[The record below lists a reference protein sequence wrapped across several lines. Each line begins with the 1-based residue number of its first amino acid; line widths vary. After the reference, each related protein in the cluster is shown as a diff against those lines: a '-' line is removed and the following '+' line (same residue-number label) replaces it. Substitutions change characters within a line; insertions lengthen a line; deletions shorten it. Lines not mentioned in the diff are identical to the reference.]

1 MAHLII
7 KGASENN
14 LKSIN
19 LVIPEN
25 KITGIIGPSG
35 SGKSSLAFD
44 TIYAEGQRRYIESL
58 SSYARQFLEKIDKA
72 KVDSIENISPT
83 IAIEQKNRIKNS
95 RGTVGLITEID
106 DYLRF
111 LYSYIGK
118 IYCPVCATPIV
129 KYSVKDV
136 FNELFFKHKNKSV
149 FLIFEKETTASL
161 LVIDGYYRVLVNDE
175 LINLNETNFDK
186 KINNFK
192 IVYDR
197 FIIEEEEAQR
207 ITESFENLQK
217 ISYKKLIVFLQEE
230 KKTLI
235 FNLENTCSNCFYEFP
250 NLEPNLFSFDSPLGA
265 CSECHGFGNILKW
278 DEIKTVPNQDKSL
291 LAGAIEVLNKP
302 SLRIFFYKMINFFRS
317 KDIDVNKPYKELT
330 DAEKNLIYKG
340 GGKGKDHFVGLNRIY
355 QEFENKK
362 YKVHVRVFLSRYRT
376 AFLCKKCHGA
386 RLNND
391 ALSVKIENK
400 NIYELQKLS
409 VSELSNFLTKLK
421 LEEFQKE
428 LSREALKQLFQRTS
442 FLIEI
447 GLSYLTLNR
456 LAKTLSNGEAQR
468 INLANQLSSS
478 LVDTI
483 YVLDEPSIGLH
494 PRDINRL
501 IKIIYKLRDNGNK
514 VIVVEH
520 DSNLIKSFDYIVE
533 LGPKSG
539 AMGGVLIFSGSIES
553 FYKANTLCSS
563 DLVKNKFLRKYPLK
577 INGDYTKFI
586 EIKNARENNL
596 KNIDVKIP
604 LERLVCI
611 TGVSGSGKSSLAK
624 CLRVAL
630 TKFFDDV
637 EISNKNYDA
646 VTGLEQLNSYS
657 FIDQSSISKTRKST
671 PITYLKTFDLIREIF
686 AETILAKS
694 RGYTAS
700 HFSFNTAKG
709 QCSACTGDGFINVDM
724 HFMSDITMRCETCS
738 GTRYKPEILDVT
750 YKGLNIA
757 EVLNL
762 SVVEAYDFF
771 ISNNSLRQV
780 FKLLMDVGL
789 EYILIGQSSDTL
801 SGGEA
806 QRLKI
811 SYHLLKHMSSKK
823 KERVLFLLDEPTTG
837 LHNVEVYKLM
847 DILERLIG
855 EENSILVIEHNL
867 DFIANSDYV
876 IDLGPEGGDKG
887 GQLISSSS
895 PEELTKI
902 KNSYT
907 GKFLKDFMY

>member
-1 MAHLII
+1 MADLII
-7 KGASENN
+7 KGARENN

-19 LVIPEN
+19 LVIAEN

-35 SGKSSLAFD
+35 SGKSSLAFN

-58 SSYARQFLEKIDKA
+58 SSYARQFLEKIDKP

-111 LYSYIGK
+111 LFAHIGK
-118 IYCPVCATPIV
+118 VFCPVCQSPII
-129 KYSVKDV
+129 KYSLDDV
-136 FNELFFKHKNKSV
+136 FKDLFFQHKNKSA
-149 FLIFEKETTASL
+149 FLIFEKETTAENL
-161 LVIDGYYRVLVNDE
+161 IIEGYYRVLINNE
-175 LINLNETNFDK
+175 LINLNEAEVSK
-186 KINNFK
+186 KIEFFK

-197 FIIEEEEAQR
+197 FIIEDEEITR
-207 ITESFENLQK
+207 IKESLENIRK
-217 ISYKKLIVFLQEE
+217 ISYKKISIFLKDE
-230 KKTLI
+230 KEVI
-235 FNLENTCSNCFYEFP
+235 FYNLENTCSKCSYEFP
-250 NLEPNLFSFDSPLGA
+250 SLETNLFSFDSPLGA
-265 CSECHGFGNILKW
+265 CTGCHGFGNILKW
-278 DEIKTVPNQDKSL
+278 DERKTVPNQDKSL
-291 LAGAIEVLNKP
+291 LAGAVEVLNKP
-302 SLRIFFYKMINFFRS
+302 SLKLFFYQMINFFRS
-317 KDIDVNKPYKELT
+317 KNIDVNKPYKELNNK
-330 DAEKNLIYKG
+330 EKNLIYKG
-340 GGKGKDHFVGLNRIY
+340 GGKGKDLFVGLNRIY
-355 QEFENKK
+355 EEFESKK

-376 AFLCKKCHGA
+376 AFTCKECHGA
-386 RLNND
+386 RLNDN
-391 ALSVKIENK
+391 ALSVKISDK

-409 VSELSNFLTKLK
+409 VAELSKFLTNLN
-421 LEEFQKE
+421 LLADQKD
-428 LSREALKQLFQRTS
+428 LCREALKQLFQRTN

-501 IKIIYKLRDNGNK
+501 IKIIHRLRDNGNK

-520 DSNLIKSFDYIVE
+520 DNSLIKSFDNIVE

-539 AMGGVLIFSGSIES
+539 IMGGELIFSGSIDD
-553 FYKANTLCSS
+553 FYGANTLCSN
-563 DLVKNKFLRKYPLK
+563 DLIKTKFTRKYPLK
-577 INGDYTKFI
+577 INGEYTKFI
-586 EIKNARENNL
+586 EVKNAKENNL

-611 TGVSGSGKSSLAK
+611 TGVSGSGKSSFVK
-624 CLRVAL
+624 CLRTAL
-630 TKFFDDV
+630 AKFFDQVSTQNPV
-637 EISNKNYDA
+637 E
-646 VTGLEQLNSYS
+646 VHGLEQISSYS

-671 PITYLKTFDLIREIF
+671 PITYLKAFDLIREIF
-686 AETILAKS
+686 AQTTLSKS

-700 HFSFNTAKG
+700 NFSFNTSKG
-709 QCSACTGDGFINVDM
+709 QCSDCTGDGFVNVDM
-724 HFMSDITMRCETCS
+724 HFMSDITMPCETCS
-738 GTRYKPEILDVT
+738 GTRYKPEVLDVT
-750 YKGLNIA
+750 YKGLNIS

-762 SVVEAYDFF
+762 SVIEAYEFF

-780 FKLLMDVGL
+780 FKLLIDVGL

-811 SYHLLKHMSSKK
+811 SLHLLKHMISKK

-837 LHNVEVYKLM
+837 LHNLEVNKLI

-855 EENSILVIEHNL
+855 EENSVIVIEHNL

-876 IDLGPEGGDKG
+876 IDLGPDGGDKG
-887 GQLISSSS
+887 GNLISASS

-907 GKFLKDFMY
+907 GKFLKEFMN